1 VINIRIMYHWV
12 VAALLLSSMFPAYA
26 QWTQEVKVRS
36 VVVVSTG
43 GINVSVEP
51 QLTGC
56 VSQSGYGA
64 SYASIY
70 PNHPGRKA
78 MHANLL
84 YALHTG
90 TPVRLYLTEGRC
102 TVTEMI
108 LGSW

>member
-1 VINIRIMYHWV
+1 MKSVATIYHWI
-12 VAALLLSSMFPAYA
+12 AAAILTTWTFSAHA
-26 QWTQEVKVRS
+26 QGTQEVKVRS
-36 VVVVSTG
+36 VVVVFTG
-43 GINVSVEP
+43 GINVSVETP
-51 QLTGC
+51 LTGC

-90 TPVRLYLTEGRC
+90 TPVRLYLTEGER
-102 TVTEMI
+102 
-108 LGSW
+108 

>member
-1 VINIRIMYHWV
+1 MLPVH
-12 VAALLLSSMFPAYA
+12 A
-26 QWTQEVKVRS
+26 QWTQEVKVRT

-51 QLTGC
+51 PLTGC

-102 TVTEMI
+102 TVGEMI
-108 LGSW
+108 LGVW